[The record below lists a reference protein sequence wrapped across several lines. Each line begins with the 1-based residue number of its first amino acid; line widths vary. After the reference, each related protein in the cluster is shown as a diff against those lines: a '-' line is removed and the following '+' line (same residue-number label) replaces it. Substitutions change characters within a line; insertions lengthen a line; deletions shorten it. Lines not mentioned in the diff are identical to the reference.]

1 MSAVILFDQVR
12 KHYGRTVA
20 LDGLDLRVEEGQ
32 VHGFLGPN
40 GSGKTTT
47 MRVLLGMLGI
57 TSGRVE
63 VFGLEPRGDVASI
76 HARLAYVPGDVVLW
90 PNLTGGETLDVL
102 GRLHGRG
109 GDRTP
114 WLDLFDLDPTKRN
127 RTYSKGN
134 RQKVALVAAFATDAE
149 LLILDEP
156 TSGLDPLI
164 ERAFAEAVR
173 SERSRG
179 KTILLSSHI
188 LSEVEQLCDWVSI
201 IRDGSIVDSAPLA
214 ALRGA
219 QRTLV
224 TARVDTQPDLAI
236 EGVEVLQSAGDQ
248 LRLRVTTTALPD
260 LLNRLGACGVRT
272 LDIGAP
278 SLEDLFLAHYA
289 PKGQ

>member
-1 MSAVILFDQVR
+1 M
-12 KHYGRTVA
+12 
-20 LDGLDLRVEEGQ
+20 
-32 VHGFLGPN
+32 
-40 GSGKTTT
+40 
-47 MRVLLGMLGI
+47 
-57 TSGRVE
+57 
-63 VFGLEPRGDVASI
+63 
-76 HARLAYVPGDVVLW
+76 
-90 PNLTGGETLDVL
+90 
-102 GRLHGRG
+102 
-109 GDRTP
+109 
-114 WLDLFDLDPTKRN
+114 
-127 RTYSKGN
+127 
-134 RQKVALVAAFATDAE
+134 
-149 LLILDEP
+149 
-156 TSGLDPLI
+156 
-164 ERAFAEAVR
+164 
-173 SERSRG
+173 
-179 KTILLSSHI
+179 
-188 LSEVEQLCDWVSI
+188 SI

>member
-179 KTILLSSHI
+179 ENDPVVEPHPERSRATLRLGEHHSGRLHRRLRTAGGSSWRTAHA
-188 LSEVEQLCDWVSI
+188 
-201 IRDGSIVDSAPLA
+201 RDG
-214 ALRGA
+214 
-219 QRTLV
+219 
-224 TARVDTQPDLAI
+224 
-236 EGVEVLQSAGDQ
+236 
-248 LRLRVTTTALPD
+248 
-260 LLNRLGACGVRT
+260 
-272 LDIGAP
+272 P
-278 SLEDLFLAHYA
+278 SGYPA
-289 PKGQ
+289 